1 MMVGAS
7 RSGKTSILASML
19 KSYRDN
25 INLFNE
31 LPIVDNTAYD
41 ETQHEV
47 IDKKRLDN
55 QASEMIDMLKEKE
68 GGCANMTGLLG
79 TQGVTEYS
87 FEIDTKPMNLD
98 KMYKGLPKKN

>member
-47 IDKKRLDN
+47 IDKK
-55 QASEMIDMLKEKE
+55 S
-68 GGCANMTGLLG
+68 
-79 TQGVTEYS
+79 
-87 FEIDTKPMNLD
+87 
-98 KMYKGLPKKN
+98 